1 MSFRNAVILSFCIAA
16 GLEVF
21 SGCAYNDKYVEIVLV
36 DSGRQPE
43 SVLSQSQ
50 NHIPADTGN
59 EANSVYAPE
68 EVTYDGVGKAEE
80 KQEHRPKKSAKPTAL
95 PDVTPTPLPTA
106 TPTPTPTITPLPTPL
121 PTPKPT
127 PAATWTPLPTNTPE
141 PTPDALEEKY
151 SDELAAENA
160 GHDRLVAEIN
170 QRYEKDM
177 MSAQQALN
185 VLLEAPSDET
195 EYYAALE
202 QAQRAL
208 DAEQAGLNAELAQE
222 EVRHEQ
228 TVKDINAK
236 YGKQ

>member
-80 KQEHRPKKSAKPTAL
+80 KQEQRPKKSAKTTAL

-106 TPTPTPTITPLPTPL
+106 MPTPAITPLPTPL

-127 PAATWTPLPTNTPE
+127 PAATWTPRPTNTPE

>member
-80 KQEHRPKKSAKPTAL
+80 KQEQRPKKSAKPTAL

-106 TPTPTPTITPLPTPL
+106 TPTPTITPLPTPL

-127 PAATWTPLPTNTPE
+127 PAATWTPRPTNTPE

-222 EVRHEQ
+222 EARHEQ

>member
-68 EVTYDGVGKAEE
+68 EE
-80 KQEHRPKKSAKPTAL
+80 QEQRPKKSAKPTAL
-95 PDVTPTPLPTA
+95 PDVTLTPLPTA
-106 TPTPTPTITPLPTPL
+106 TPTPTITPLPTPL

-127 PAATWTPLPTNTPE
+127 PAATWTPRPTNTPE

-160 GHDRLVAEIN
+160 GHDEREREIN
-170 QRYEKDM
+170 ARYER
-177 MSAQQALN
+177 SIGTCRQSLN
-185 VLLEAPSDET
+185 ILLEKPSDDP
-195 EYYAALE
+195 EYYEALE
-202 QAQRAL
+202 QAKSELEAERAKL
-208 DAEQAGLNAELAQE
+208 EGELAQE
-222 EVRHEQ
+222 EARHEQ

>member
-80 KQEHRPKKSAKPTAL
+80 KQEQRPKKSAKPTAL

-106 TPTPTPTITPLPTPL
+106 TPTPAITPLPTPL

-127 PAATWTPLPTNTPE
+127 PAATWTPRPTNTPE

-222 EVRHEQ
+222 EARHEQ

>member
-1 MSFRNAVILSFCIAA
+1 MSFRNAVILYFCIAA

-43 SVLSQSQ
+43 SIPSQSQ
-50 NHIPADTGN
+50 SHIPAYAGN

-68 EVTYDGVGKAEE
+68 EGTYDGAGKAEE
-80 KQEHRPKKSAKPTAL
+80 KQEQRPKKSAKPTSL

-106 TPTPTPTITPLPTPL
+106 TPTPTITPLPTPM
-121 PTPKPT
+121 PTPEPT
-127 PAATWTPLPTNTPE
+127 PAATRPPKPVNTPQ
-141 PTPDALEEKY
+141 PTADIKYEE
-151 SDELAAENA
+151 ELTVENA
-160 GHDRLVAEIN
+160 EHDRLVAEIN

-185 VLLEAPSDET
+185 VLLEAPSDEP

-222 EVRHEQ
+222 KARHEQ
-228 TVKDINAK
+228 ALRDIKVKYAR
-236 YGKQ
+236 

>member
-1 MSFRNAVILSFCIAA
+1 MGFRNAVILSFCIAA

-50 NHIPADTGN
+50 NHIPSDTGN

-80 KQEHRPKKSAKPTAL
+80 KQEQRPKKSAKPTAL

-106 TPTPTPTITPLPTPL
+106 TPTPTITPLPTPL

-127 PAATWTPLPTNTPE
+127 PAATWTPRPTNTPE

-222 EVRHEQ
+222 EARHEQ

>member
-1 MSFRNAVILSFCIAA
+1 MGFRNAVILSFCIAA

-21 SGCAYNDKYVEIVLV
+21 SGCAYNNDKYVEIVLV

-80 KQEHRPKKSAKPTAL
+80 KQEQRPKKSAKPTAL

-106 TPTPTPTITPLPTPL
+106 TPTPTITPLPTPL

-127 PAATWTPLPTNTPE
+127 PAATWTPRPTNTPE

-222 EVRHEQ
+222 EARHEQ

>member
-43 SVLSQSQ
+43 SVPSQNQ

-80 KQEHRPKKSAKPTAL
+80 KQEQRPKKSAKPTAL

-106 TPTPTPTITPLPTPL
+106 TPTPTFTPLPTPL
-121 PTPKPT
+121 PTPKPCR
-127 PAATWTPLPTNTPE
+127 NV
-141 PTPDALEEKY
+141 DASTYKH
-151 SDELAAENA
+151 A
-160 GHDRLVAEIN
+160 GAHAGRTGRKV
-170 QRYEKDM
+170 QR
-177 MSAQQALN
+177 
-185 VLLEAPSDET
+185 
-195 EYYAALE
+195 
-202 QAQRAL
+202 RAGCRKRR
-208 DAEQAGLNAELAQE
+208 A
-222 EVRHEQ
+222 R
-228 TVKDINAK
+228 
-236 YGKQ
+236 

>member
-21 SGCAYNDKYVEIVLV
+21 SGCTYNDKYVEIVLV

-80 KQEHRPKKSAKPTAL
+80 KQEQRPKKSAKPTAL

-106 TPTPTPTITPLPTPL
+106 TPTPTITPLPTPL

-127 PAATWTPLPTNTPE
+127 PAATWTPRPTNTPE

-160 GHDRLVAEIN
+160 GHDEREREIN
-170 QRYEKDM
+170 AR
-177 MSAQQALN
+177 
-185 VLLEAPSDET
+185 
-195 EYYAALE
+195 
-202 QAQRAL
+202 
-208 DAEQAGLNAELAQE
+208 
-222 EVRHEQ
+222 
-228 TVKDINAK
+228 
-236 YGKQ
+236 

>member
-1 MSFRNAVILSFCIAA
+1 MSFRNAVILYFCIAA

-43 SVLSQSQ
+43 SVPSQSQ

-59 EANSVYAPE
+59 EANSIYAPE

-80 KQEHRPKKSAKPTAL
+80 KQKQRPKKSAKPTAL

-106 TPTPTPTITPLPTPL
+106 TPTPTITPLPTPM
-121 PTPKPT
+121 
-127 PAATWTPLPTNTPE
+127 

-160 GHDRLVAEIN
+160 EHDEREREIN
-170 QRYEKDM
+170 ARYER
-177 MSAQQALN
+177 SIGAFWQNLN
-185 VLLEAPSDET
+185 ILLNKPSEDP
-195 EYYAALE
+195 EYYEALE
-202 QAQRAL
+202 QAKSEL
-208 DAEQAGLNAELAQE
+208 EAEQAKLKGELAQE
-222 EVRHEQ
+222 EARHEQ
-228 TVKDINAK
+228 AVKDIKAK

>member
-1 MSFRNAVILSFCIAA
+1 MGFRNAVILSFCIAA

-80 KQEHRPKKSAKPTAL
+80 KQEQRPKKSTKPTAL

-106 TPTPTPTITPLPTPL
+106 APTPTITPLPTPL

-127 PAATWTPLPTNTPE
+127 PAATWTPRPTNTPE

>member
-1 MSFRNAVILSFCIAA
+1 MSFRNAVILYFCIAA

-21 SGCAYNDKYVEIVLV
+21 SGCVYNDKYVEIVLV

-43 SVLSQSQ
+43 SIPSQSQ
-50 NHIPADTGN
+50 SHIPAYAGN

-68 EVTYDGVGKAEE
+68 EGTYDGAGKAEE
-80 KQEHRPKKSAKPTAL
+80 KQEQRPKKSAKPTSL

-106 TPTPTPTITPLPTPL
+106 TPTPAITPLPTPM
-121 PTPKPT
+121 PTPEPT
-127 PAATWTPLPTNTPE
+127 PAATLTPRPTNTPE

-151 SDELAAENA
+151 SGELAAENA
-160 GHDRLVAEIN
+160 EHDEREREIN
-170 QRYEKDM
+170 ARYER
-177 MSAQQALN
+177 SIGTCRQSLN
-185 VLLEAPSDET
+185 ILLEKPSDDS
-195 EYYAALE
+195 EYCEVLE

-222 EVRHEQ
+222 KARHEQ
-228 TVKDINAK
+228 AVKDIKAK

>member
-1 MSFRNAVILSFCIAA
+1 MGFRNAVILSFCIAA

-43 SVLSQSQ
+43 SVPSQRQ

-68 EVTYDGVGKAEE
+68 EVTYDGVGKTEE
-80 KQEHRPKKSAKPTAL
+80 KQEQRPKKSAKPTAL

-106 TPTPTPTITPLPTPL
+106 TPTPTITPLPTPL

-127 PAATWTPLPTNTPE
+127 PAATWTPRPTNTPE

-222 EVRHEQ
+222 EARHEQ

>member
-80 KQEHRPKKSAKPTAL
+80 KQEQRPKKSAKPTAL

-127 PAATWTPLPTNTPE
+127 PAATWTPRPTNTPE

-222 EVRHEQ
+222 EARHEQ

>member
-59 EANSVYAPE
+59 EANSVYASE
-68 EVTYDGVGKAEE
+68 EVTYDGVGKTEE
-80 KQEHRPKKSAKPTAL
+80 KQEQRPKKSTKPTAL

>member
-43 SVLSQSQ
+43 SVPSQSQ
-50 NHIPADTGN
+50 SHIPAYTGN

-68 EVTYDGVGKAEE
+68 EGTYDGAGKAEE
-80 KQEHRPKKSAKPTAL
+80 KQEQGPKKSAKPTVL

-106 TPTPTPTITPLPTPL
+106 TPTPTITPLPTPM
-121 PTPKPT
+121 PTPEPT
-127 PAATWTPLPTNTPE
+127 PDATLTPRPTNTLE

-160 GHDRLVAEIN
+160 GHDEREREIN
-170 QRYEKDM
+170 ARYER
-177 MSAQQALN
+177 SIGAFWQNLN
-185 VLLEAPSDET
+185 ILLEKPSEDP
-195 EYYAALE
+195 EYCEALE
-202 QAQRAL
+202 QAKSEL
-208 DAEQAGLNAELAQE
+208 EAEQAKLEGELAQE
-222 EVRHEQ
+222 EARHEQ
-228 TVKDINAK
+228 AVKDIKAK

>member
-80 KQEHRPKKSAKPTAL
+80 KQEQRPKKSAKPTAL

-106 TPTPTPTITPLPTPL
+106 TPTPTITPLPTPL

-127 PAATWTPLPTNTPE
+127 PAATWTPRPTNTPE
-141 PTPDALEEKY
+141 TTPDALEEKY

-222 EVRHEQ
+222 EARHEQ

>member
-80 KQEHRPKKSAKPTAL
+80 KQEQRPKKSAKPTAL

-106 TPTPTPTITPLPTPL
+106 TPTPTITPLPTPL
-121 PTPKPT
+121 STPKPT
-127 PAATWTPLPTNTPE
+127 PAATWTPRPTNTPE

-151 SDELAAENA
+151 SDELA
-160 GHDRLVAEIN
+160 
-170 QRYEKDM
+170 
-177 MSAQQALN
+177 
-185 VLLEAPSDET
+185 
-195 EYYAALE
+195 
-202 QAQRAL
+202 
-208 DAEQAGLNAELAQE
+208 QE
-222 EVRHEQ
+222 EARHEQ

>member
-80 KQEHRPKKSAKPTAL
+80 KQEQRPNKSAKPTAL

-106 TPTPTPTITPLPTPL
+106 TPTPAITPLPTPL

-127 PAATWTPLPTNTPE
+127 PAATWTPRPTNTPE

-222 EVRHEQ
+222 EARHEQ

>member
-80 KQEHRPKKSAKPTAL
+80 KQEQRPKKSAKTTAL

-106 TPTPTPTITPLPTPL
+106 TPTPTITPLPTPL

-127 PAATWTPLPTNTPE
+127 PAATWTPRPTNTPE

>member
-16 GLEVF
+16 GLEAF

-80 KQEHRPKKSAKPTAL
+80 KQEQRPKKSAKPTAL

-106 TPTPTPTITPLPTPL
+106 TPTPTITPLPTPL

-127 PAATWTPLPTNTPE
+127 PAATWTPRPTNTPE

-222 EVRHEQ
+222 EARHEQ

-236 YGKQ
+236 YGKH

>member
-59 EANSVYAPE
+59 EANSVYAPK

-80 KQEHRPKKSAKPTAL
+80 KQEQRPKKSAKTTAL

-106 TPTPTPTITPLPTPL
+106 TPTPTITPLPTPL

-127 PAATWTPLPTNTPE
+127 PAATWTPRPTNTPE

-222 EVRHEQ
+222 EARHEQ

>member
-80 KQEHRPKKSAKPTAL
+80 KQEQRPKKSAKPTAL

-106 TPTPTPTITPLPTPL
+106 APTPTITPLPTPL

-127 PAATWTPLPTNTPE
+127 PAATWTPRPTNTPE

-222 EVRHEQ
+222 EARHEQ

>member
-16 GLEVF
+16 GLEMF

-80 KQEHRPKKSAKPTAL
+80 KQEQRPKKSAKPTAL

-106 TPTPTPTITPLPTPL
+106 TPTPTITPLPTPL
-121 PTPKPT
+121 STPKPT
-127 PAATWTPLPTNTPE
+127 PAATLS
-141 PTPDALEEKY
+141 LI
-151 SDELAAENA
+151 
-160 GHDRLVAEIN
+160 HI
-170 QRYEKDM
+170 
-177 MSAQQALN
+177 
-185 VLLEAPSDET
+185 
-195 EYYAALE
+195 
-202 QAQRAL
+202 
-208 DAEQAGLNAELAQE
+208 
-222 EVRHEQ
+222 
-228 TVKDINAK
+228 
-236 YGKQ
+236 

>member
-80 KQEHRPKKSAKPTAL
+80 KQEQRPKKSAKPTAL

-106 TPTPTPTITPLPTPL
+106 TPTPTITPLPTPL

-127 PAATWTPLPTNTPE
+127 PAATWTPRPTNTPE

-208 DAEQAGLNAELAQE
+208 EAERAKLEGELAQE
-222 EVRHEQ
+222 EARHEQ

>member
-80 KQEHRPKKSAKPTAL
+80 KQEQRPKKSAKPTAL
-95 PDVTPTPLPTA
+95 PDVTPTPLPTD
-106 TPTPTPTITPLPTPL
+106 TPTPTITPLPTLL

-127 PAATWTPLPTNTPE
+127 PAAT
-141 PTPDALEEKY
+141 EEKY

-160 GHDRLVAEIN
+160 GHDEREREIN
-170 QRYEKDM
+170 ARYER
-177 MSAQQALN
+177 SIGTCRQSLN
-185 VLLEAPSDET
+185 ILLEKPSDDP
-195 EYYAALE
+195 EYYGALE
-202 QAQRAL
+202 QAKSELEAERAKL
-208 DAEQAGLNAELAQE
+208 EGELAQE
-222 EVRHEQ
+222 EARHEQ

>member
-1 MSFRNAVILSFCIAA
+1 MSFRNAVILSFCLAA
-16 GLEVF
+16 GMAAL

-36 DSGRQPE
+36 DSGKEPAG
-43 SVLSQSQ
+43 LPSQ
-50 NHIPADTGN
+50 NRSPIPADIGN
-59 EANSVYAPE
+59 AADSVYAPNSGG
-68 EVTYDGVGKAEE
+68 YDNAEKTEE
-80 KQEHRPKKSAKPTAL
+80 KRREPKKSPRL
-95 PDVTPTPLPTA
+95 SESPGVTPTPLPTA
-106 TPTPTPTITPLPTPL
+106 TPTPTPAITPEPTPA

-127 PAATWTPLPTNTPE
+127 PAATRPPQPVNTPQ
-141 PTPDALEEKY
+141 PTADIRYEE
-151 SDELAAENA
+151 ELTVENA
-160 GHDRLVAEIN
+160 EHDRLVAEIN

-222 EVRHEQ
+222 KARHEQ
-228 TVKDINAK
+228 ALRDIKVKYAR
-236 YGKQ
+236 

>member
-1 MSFRNAVILSFCIAA
+1 MSFRNAVILSFCLAA
-16 GLEVF
+16 GMAAL

-36 DSGRQPE
+36 DSGKEPAG
-43 SVLSQSQ
+43 LPSQ
-50 NHIPADTGN
+50 NRSPIPADTGN
-59 EANSVYAPE
+59 AADSVYAPNSGGCDNAE
-68 EVTYDGVGKAEE
+68 KTEE
-80 KQEHRPKKSAKPTAL
+80 KRREPKKSPRLSEL
-95 PDVTPTPLPTA
+95 PGVTPTPLPTA
-106 TPTPTPTITPLPTPL
+106 TPTPTPAITPEPTPA

-127 PAATWTPLPTNTPE
+127 PAATRPPQPVNTPQ
-141 PTPDALEEKY
+141 PTADIRYEE
-151 SDELAAENA
+151 DLAAENA
-160 GHDRLVAEIN
+160 EHDRLVAEIN

-222 EVRHEQ
+222 KARHEQ
-228 TVKDINAK
+228 VLRDIKVKYAR
-236 YGKQ
+236 

>member
-80 KQEHRPKKSAKPTAL
+80 KQEQRPKKSAKPTAL

-106 TPTPTPTITPLPTPL
+106 TPTPTITPLPTPL

-127 PAATWTPLPTNTPE
+127 PAATWTPRPTNTPE
-141 PTPDALEEKY
+141 PTADIRYEE
-151 SDELAAENA
+151 ELTVENA
-160 GHDRLVAEIN
+160 EHDRLVAEIN

-222 EVRHEQ
+222 EARHEQ

>member
-80 KQEHRPKKSAKPTAL
+80 KQEQRPKKSAKPTAL

-106 TPTPTPTITPLPTPL
+106 TPTPTITPLPTPL
-121 PTPKPT
+121 PSSGSIRSAWRGSFSVTSR
-127 PAATWTPLPTNTPE
+127 
-141 PTPDALEEKY
+141 PDALEEKY

-160 GHDRLVAEIN
+160 GHDEREREIN
-170 QRYEKDM
+170 ARYER
-177 MSAQQALN
+177 SIGTCRQSLN
-185 VLLEAPSDET
+185 ILLEKPSDDP
-195 EYYAALE
+195 EYYEALE
-202 QAQRAL
+202 QAKSELEAERAKL
-208 DAEQAGLNAELAQE
+208 EGELAQE
-222 EVRHEQ
+222 EARHEQ
-228 TVKDINAK
+228 AVKDINAK

>member
-80 KQEHRPKKSAKPTAL
+80 KQEQRPKKSAKPTAL

-106 TPTPTPTITPLPTPL
+106 TPTPTITLLPTPL

-127 PAATWTPLPTNTPE
+127 PAATWTPRPTNTPE

-222 EVRHEQ
+222 EARHEQ

>member
-59 EANSVYAPE
+59 EAKSVYAPE

-80 KQEHRPKKSAKPTAL
+80 KQEQRPKKSAKPTAL

-106 TPTPTPTITPLPTPL
+106 TPTPTITPLPTPL

-127 PAATWTPLPTNTPE
+127 PAATWTPRPTNTPE

-222 EVRHEQ
+222 EARHEQ

>member
-80 KQEHRPKKSAKPTAL
+80 KQEQRPKKSAKPTAL
-95 PDVTPTPLPTA
+95 PDVTLTPLPTA
-106 TPTPTPTITPLPTPL
+106 TPTPTITPLPTPL

-127 PAATWTPLPTNTPE
+127 PAATWTPRPTNTPE

-222 EVRHEQ
+222 EARHEQ